1 MIPKDA
7 MYKKFEALD
16 DLNLNSNLL
25 IVQENIIKWSKA
37 KPDNKELQSVRD
49 AVLKVSLLVNKLR
62 LDRENYHIAMSE
74 YIERSNRSVQ
84 RSWKAEQRIEK
95 LEKLVA
101 LYKKREELGL

>member
-49 AVLKVSLLVNKLR
+49 AVLK
-62 LDRENYHIAMSE
+62 
-74 YIERSNRSVQ
+74 
-84 RSWKAEQRIEK
+84 
-95 LEKLVA
+95 
-101 LYKKREELGL
+101 

>member
-1 MIPKDA
+1 
-7 MYKKFEALD
+7 
-16 DLNLNSNLL
+16 
-25 IVQENIIKWSKA
+25 
-37 KPDNKELQSVRD
+37 
-49 AVLKVSLLVNKLR
+49 LLVNKLR